1 MSANEYPYQDPAL
14 PVSQR
19 VQDLLGR
26 MSTSEKIGQLQ
37 QYFYL
42 APTDEEVSEELI
54 ASLPLEQQVH
64 ARQPA
69 RIRAALERG
78 EVGSLLFVTDPAL
91 IRRLQERAIAGSRW
105 GIPLLFG
112 FDVIHGLRTIF
123 PVPIAAAASW
133 NPAGVEAAQRIAAR
147 EAAAVGIRWTFAPM
161 VDIARDP
168 RWGRIVEGAGE
179 DPCLG
184 AAMAAAQVRG
194 FQGGAEGTADAVQ
207 PTSGPAAFPADA
219 ILSGP
224 KHFAGYGAADGGRD
238 YEDVDLSDDALHN
251 VYYPPFHAAIEAGAG
266 NIMAAYMDL
275 NGVPAAA
282 NRHLLTDVLRG
293 ELGFKGFV
301 VSDANGVNNLTAQRL
316 VADTAEGAARALAAG
331 LDMEMANGP
340 AAYEHLPAAL
350 KAGRVDE
357 ATLNTAAG
365 RVLAAKFR
373 LGLFEHPY
381 AEADV
386 SAVLND
392 PAHREAARRA
402 AEETLVLLENDGTLP
417 LRHDGERAVHRI
429 AVLGDLA
436 DSRRDVLGPWVFDKD
451 VEETVSILEGIR
463 RRAGQGVSVDYAR
476 GLATAERTQA
486 SAFDFLDAGLLPST
500 PEDFDADAELDH
512 AVALAAA
519 SEVAIVVVGQNQ
531 NMIGEKSSA
540 STLDLPGRQPEL
552 LRRVI
557 ATGTPT
563 VVLVM
568 SGRPLDLRPA
578 DGAAAVVQVWYP
590 GTRGGEAVAA
600 VLFGD
605 ISPAGR
611 LPFTWPQ
618 HVGQV
623 PQYYAHRTTFA
634 PEGADTR
641 YWNDASTA
649 PRYVFGHG
657 MSYAAFAYGPVR
669 APERIAVGQTAVVSV
684 DVTNTSR
691 IDADEVVQL
700 YIHQRYGTA
709 TRPVCELKGFR
720 RVHVPA
726 GETATVKFPLGPDQL
741 RYWSTA
747 TREWVQDETILDV
760 AVGGSSAA
768 PFSARIKVTAQ

>member
-1 MSANEYPYQDPAL
+1 MHSADYPYQDPAL

-19 VQDLLGR
+19 VEDLLGR
-26 MSTSEKIGQLQ
+26 MSTSEKIGQLR
-37 QYFYL
+37 QYFYF
-42 APTDEEVSEELI
+42 APTDEDAPEELI
-54 ASLPLEQQVH
+54 AALPPEHQEY

-69 RIRAALERG
+69 RIRAALDRG
-78 EVGSLLFVTDPAL
+78 EVGSLLFLTDPKR

-123 PVPIAAAASW
+123 PVPIASAASW
-133 NPAGVEAAQRIAAR
+133 NPARVEAAQRIAAR

-168 RWGRIVEGAGE
+168 RWGRIIEGAGE

-194 FQGGAEGTADAVQ
+194 FQGRAEGTADAEC
-207 PTSGPAAFPADA
+207 PASGPDAFPADA
-219 ILSGP
+219 ILAGP

-282 NRHLLTDVLRG
+282 NCHLLTDVLRG
-293 ELGFKGFV
+293 ELGFNGFV
-301 VSDANGVNNLTAQRL
+301 VSDANGVNNLTTQQL
-316 VADTAEGAARALAAG
+316 VPDTAEGAARALTAG
-331 LDMEMANGP
+331 LDMEMANSP
-340 AAYEHLPAAL
+340 AAYENLQ
-350 KAGRVDE
+350 AGLDAGHADE
-357 ATLNTAAG
+357 AALNTAVR

-381 AEADV
+381 ADADA

-417 LRHDGERAVHRI
+417 LAAGDGAVHRI

-436 DSRRDVLGPWVFDKD
+436 DSKRDVLGPWVFDED
-451 VEETVSILEGIR
+451 VEESVSILDGIR
-463 RRAGQGVSVDYAR
+463 ARAGEGVVVTYAR
-476 GLATAERTQA
+476 GLETAERVQP
-486 SAFDFLDAGLLPST
+486 SAFDLLDAGLLPTT
-500 PEDFDADAELDH
+500 PEGFDADAELDH
-512 AVALAAA
+512 AVDLAAG

-540 STLDLPGRQPEL
+540 STLDLPGRQAEL

-578 DGAAAVVQVWYP
+578 DGAAAVLQVWYP

-605 ISPAGR
+605 VSPAGR
-611 LPFTWPQ
+611 LPFTWPR
-618 HVGQV
+618 HVGQL
-623 PQYYAHRTTFA
+623 PTYYAHRTTFA

-657 MSYAAFAYGPVR
+657 LSYAAFAYGPVR
-669 APERIAVGQTAVVSV
+669 VPACMVVGETVTVSV

-700 YIHQRYGTA
+700 YIHQRYGAA
-709 TRPVCELKGFR
+709 TRPVRELKGFR

-726 GETATVKFPLGPDQL
+726 GQTVTVKLPLGPDQL
-741 RYWSTA
+741 RYWSTDA
-747 TREWVQDETILDV
+747 REWVQDQTTLDV

-768 PFSARIKVTAQ
+768 HFSARIKVTAR